1 LAGVFRRITQAREGL
16 GGEGERLCR
25 AYKFAPSASQI
36 CTELLTSM
44 GRRRA
49 AAILAVIVMA
59 IVMVMAVSRGHVEVT
74 MVPMPVSLAD
84 ANADVADLNS
94 DVFRNDHWFVAGAQ
108 RAGKRRHRWK
118 RNNKKGE

>member
-1 LAGVFRRITQAREGL
+1 
-16 GGEGERLCR
+16 
-25 AYKFAPSASQI
+25 
-36 CTELLTSM
+36 M

-49 AAILAVIVMA
+49 VDILAAIVMA
-59 IVMVMAVSRGHVEVT
+59 IVMVMAVSCGQVEVT

-94 DVFRNDHWFVAGAQ
+94 DVFRDDYWFVAGAQ
-108 RAGKRRHRWK
+108 RAGKCRHRQE